1 MDAFEKLEELE
12 RLEALAE
19 AGQLEEEEQKHL
31 GQVMGGFA
39 VPNRKEGFKS
49 GFVTLVGRPNA
60 GKSTLLNAIMG
71 KKIAITSRTAQT
83 TRHRFRAVLTKENG
97 QWRIKSLTLIETL
110 DE

>member
-49 GFVTLVGRPNA
+49 GFVT
-60 GKSTLLNAIMG
+60 
-71 KKIAITSRTAQT
+71 
-83 TRHRFRAVLTKENG
+83 
-97 QWRIKSLTLIETL
+97 
-110 DE
+110 